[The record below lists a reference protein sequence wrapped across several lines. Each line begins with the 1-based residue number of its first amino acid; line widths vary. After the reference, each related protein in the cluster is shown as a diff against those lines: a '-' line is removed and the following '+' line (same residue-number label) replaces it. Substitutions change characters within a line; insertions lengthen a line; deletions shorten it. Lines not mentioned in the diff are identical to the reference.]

1 MYDEIEEGQD
11 LDGEVPEFTEK
22 DLIAIPTQEENDF
35 VVKSKPPVRKKSQ
48 AIDEKVNPYTN
59 PNLDAELSM
68 TIGKNKASR
77 TKIDA
82 QKFLIDKKND

>member
-1 MYDEIEEGQD
+1 M
-11 LDGEVPEFTEK
+11 K
-22 DLIAIPTQEENDF
+22 DKTEENDF
-35 VVKSKPPVRKKSQ
+35 VVKSKPPVKKTSQ
-48 AIDEKVNPYTN
+48 AIDHNLNPYTN

-82 QKFLIDKKND
+82 